1 MIEKLLIANRGESAC
16 RIARTCRSL
25 GIAAATVHSSI
36 DRGACHVRTIGE
48 SIEIGGAPAA
58 QSYLD
63 GAAVIAAAGA
73 TRADAIHPGIGFL
86 AEDPDFARAVEAAGL
101 VFVGPRPE
109 TLERF
114 ADKAAA
120 KREAARAGLAV
131 IEGSAEGSADPGEL
145 LEMAR
150 ALAPPLILKATAGG
164 GGRGVRV
171 VRDEDGLEEA
181 IASAMREAEAAFGR
195 PDLLVERYLERARHV
210 EVQIAGDGEGGVIH
224 LFERE
229 CSLQRRYQK
238 VVEEAPAP
246 GLAEALREA
255 LLEGACEIA
264 ARARFRGLGTVEF
277 LVQGEVYRFLEVN
290 PRLQVEHPVTE
301 MITGLDLVELQLRIA
316 AGEGLPLAQDDVVR
330 RGHAIEA
337 RLYAEDARNGFLPAT
352 GVIRALRFPEQ
363 GIRVDSGVAVG
374 ETITPHYDAMLA
386 KLIAHGAD
394 RGQALTTLR
403 AALPG
408 VSVLGVETNL
418 SFLGTLLAHPSVV
431 AGALD
436 TALIEREL
444 AALTAPEESAPD
456 LAFAL
461 AGYLKLLEYRRG
473 PATDPWTALATFT
486 GWRPGRAQKAP
497 TRKPSFE
504 VRIGERLREVAFS
517 AINGEGYVAVRI
529 GEESLRLKVE
539 ESGGGV
545 YHVATGARAL
555 TVTALVDGDAV
566 FLDGPMG
573 QATARVSLYAAGTA
587 AESAA
592 GEGRVLAPV
601 MGQVT
606 KVNIEV
612 GDRVSAGDI
621 LMVQESMKM
630 ELRLTAPC
638 DGVVE
643 KLACAEGDMIERHSV
658 VAEVRPDQATLVQP

>member
-1 MIEKLLIANRGESAC
+1 
-16 RIARTCRSL
+16 
-25 GIAAATVHSSI
+25 
-36 DRGACHVRTIGE
+36 
-48 SIEIGGAPAA
+48 
-58 QSYLD
+58 
-63 GAAVIAAAGA
+63 
-73 TRADAIHPGIGFL
+73 
-86 AEDPDFARAVEAAGL
+86 
-101 VFVGPRPE
+101 
-109 TLERF
+109 
-114 ADKAAA
+114 
-120 KREAARAGLAV
+120 
-131 IEGSAEGSADPGEL
+131 
-145 LEMAR
+145 
-150 ALAPPLILKATAGG
+150 
-164 GGRGVRV
+164 
-171 VRDEDGLEEA
+171 
-181 IASAMREAEAAFGR
+181 
-195 PDLLVERYLERARHV
+195 
-210 EVQIAGDGEGGVIH
+210 
-224 LFERE
+224 
-229 CSLQRRYQK
+229 
-238 VVEEAPAP
+238 
-246 GLAEALREA
+246 
-255 LLEGACEIA
+255 
-264 ARARFRGLGTVEF
+264 
-277 LVQGEVYRFLEVN
+277 
-290 PRLQVEHPVTE
+290 
-301 MITGLDLVELQLRIA
+301 
-316 AGEGLPLAQDDVVR
+316 LPLAQDDVVR

-352 GVIRALRFPEQ
+352 GVIRAVRFPEQ
-363 GIRVDSGVAVG
+363 GIRVDRGVGVG
-374 ETITPHYDAMLA
+374 EVITPHYDALMA

-394 RGQALTTLR
+394 RAQALTTLR
-403 AALPG
+403 AARPG

-436 TALIEREL
+436 TALIEREF

-461 AGYLKLLEYRRG
+461 AGYLKLLQYRRG

-486 GWRPGRAQKAP
+486 GWRPGRAERAP

-504 VRIGERLREVAFS
+504 VRIGEQVREVAFS
-517 AINGEGYVAVRI
+517 AIDGEGYVAVRI

-643 KLACAEGDMIERHSV
+643 KIACAEGDMIERHSV